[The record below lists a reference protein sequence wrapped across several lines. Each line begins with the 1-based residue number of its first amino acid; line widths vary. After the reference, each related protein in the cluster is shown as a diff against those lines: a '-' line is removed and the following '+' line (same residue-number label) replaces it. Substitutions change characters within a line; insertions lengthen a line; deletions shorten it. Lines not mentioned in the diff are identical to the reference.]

1 MCGLI
6 FQSRDGVKGGVLIEP
21 SKRSSWFT
29 LLPNSGRS
37 MRDSI
42 SKPFPA
48 LLRPSLIQLTIFC
61 RSAAVGCRFFSGGIV
76 PISNCSSTRSHIT
89 TLSPLEKSSPMEWS
103 STFPFWVSASWQSVQ
118 FASKKGVMCFLKI
131 STSAVSGLSCASN
144 AAKMVV
150 GDLRYKGLKA
160 ISRALIFSQK

>member
-6 FQSRDGVKGGVLIEP
+6 FQSRDGVKGGMLIEP

-29 LLPNSGRS
+29 RLPNSGRS

-61 RSAAVGCRFFSGGIV
+61 RSAAVGCRFFSGGMV
-76 PISNCSSTRSHIT
+76 PISNCSKIRSHIAT
-89 TLSPLEKSSPMEWS
+89 VSPLEKLSPIVCS

-118 FASKKGVMCFLKI
+118 FASRNGMMFFWKVP
-131 STSAVSGLSCASN
+131 VSPARELSCTKKVV
-144 AAKMVV
+144 KMVV
-150 GDLRYKGLKA
+150 VNLRFKSLGA
-160 ISRALIFSQK
+160 IF

>member
-29 LLPNSGRS
+29 RLPNSGRS

-61 RSAAVGCRFFSGGIV
+61 RSAAVGWRFFSGGMV
-76 PISNCSSTRSHIT
+76 PISNCSSARSHIS
-89 TLSPLEKSSPMEWS
+89 TLSEFEKSPPMEWS

-118 FASKKGVMCFLKI
+118 FTSKNGAMCFLKL

-144 AAKMVV
+144 AAKMV
-150 GDLRYKGLKA
+150 GGNLRCKDLEA
-160 ISRALIFSQK
+160 IFRA